1 MAETF
6 VARREGHGGVDQV
19 VCLKRVLPAFN
30 QDRDFVEQF
39 QREARLAGALRHS
52 NIVGVVDYGEV
63 GGEQFMALELVDGV
77 DLRSLL
83 ASLPD
88 KKLDPELAALI
99 ALDLSYALEYAHGA
113 QGGIIH
119 RDLTPSN
126 VLLSKHGEIKLA
138 DFGVAKAL
146 TGATIA
152 TATGFIKGKVPYM
165 APEQMRGGE
174 MDGRVDLFALG
185 VTLFECLAGRRPFVG
200 QHDVEIMMKVIEG
213 KRPRLLEVAP
223 EVPAELAAL
232 VERLLSSEPD
242 DRPEDAG
249 EVIDALAPTLK
260 NASRARD
267 RLATLV
273 CEAYGEKPD
282 DAALVDTAL
291 AVEGAIPAA
300 DAPAPDS
307 EALLP
312 TAVAPAVTET
322 PARPS
327 TRPPS
332 PAAALPVARAASGK
346 SKRTLVGV
354 VVGMTLG
361 GLALAAFAMTTK
373 SGEQEPPAPVAAR
386 PGVAPS
392 TEAAP
397 LPVGAELPI
406 EALPPSDEQPSARA
420 PANSMEASQA
430 SDEPSTEPS
439 SMGAPATTA
448 AERAGSAEAS
458 PDPERTEG
466 AERAEATGTEGAE
479 EPSATMEAAAERA
492 RVQVNVVPW
501 GKVWL
506 GRRLLG
512 RAPQTIQLPP
522 GRHRIRA
529 GYDTPIESSTVV
541 IREGQTRRT
550 VTIELPEM

>member
-6 VARREGHGGVDQV
+6 VAHRKGQGGVDQV

-30 QDRDFVEQF
+30 HDRDFVEQF
-39 QREARLAGALRHS
+39 QREARLAGALRHT
-52 NIVGVVDYGEV
+52 NIVSVVDYGEV
-63 GGEQFMALELVDGV
+63 DGEQFMALELVDGV

-83 ASLPD
+83 ASRPD
-88 KKLDPELAALI
+88 GKLDPELAALVAI
-99 ALDLSYALEYAHGA
+99 DLAYALDYAHST

-126 VLLSKHGEIKLA
+126 VLLSRHGEIKLA

-152 TATGFIKGKVPYM
+152 TATGFVKGKVPYM
-165 APEQMRGGE
+165 APEQMRGGK

-185 VTLFECLAGRRPFVG
+185 VTLFESLAGRRPFVG

-213 KRPRLLEVAP
+213 KRPKLLEVAP
-223 EVPAELAAL
+223 DVPSELAAL

-267 RLATLV
+267 RLAALV
-273 CEAYGEKPD
+273 NEAYGEKTD
-282 DAALVDTAL
+282 DAAVIDTAL
-291 AVEGAIPAA
+291 ALEAA
-300 DAPAPDS
+300 VPVVDAPTSAVALDAPTRTT

-312 TAVAPAVTET
+312 TDVTATVGEAA
-322 PARPS
+322 ARPS
-327 TRPPS
+327 SPTGDPP
-332 PAAALPVARAASGK
+332 

-354 VVGMTLG
+354 LLGLTLG
-361 GLALAAFAMTTK
+361 VVTLVAFATTG
-373 SGEQEPPAPVAAR
+373 SEE
-386 PGVAPS
+386 PS
-392 TEAAP
+392 TLVRPSTVQAP
-397 LPVGAELPI
+397 PSNPVTLPVGAELPAETARAT
-406 EALPPSDEQPSARA
+406 EASERDIPRA
-420 PANSMEASQA
+420 PAAE
-430 SDEPSTEPS
+430 
-439 SMGAPATTA
+439 MGADGTVPPG
-448 AERAGSAEAS
+448 AGSQSGE
-458 PDPERTEG
+458 DPG
-466 AERAEATGTEGAE
+466 E
-479 EPSATMEAAAERA
+479 EPPQAPTATEMPRAHRAAAQRPDSERDNPSQTT
-492 RVQVNVVPW
+492 RVRVNVVPW

-506 GRRLLG
+506 GRRLIG

-529 GYDTPIESSTVV
+529 GYDSPIESSTVV
-541 IREGQTRRT
+541 IRAGQTRRT